1 MNNKRLIEA
10 AKLARIALARRR
22 LLDFT
27 QYTFSAYQAGWF
39 HAHVC
44 ERLEQF
50 FRDVQEKKSPRLM
63 LFAPPRHGKSELVSR
78 RFPAWAFGRDP
89 NLRFIATS
97 YAQSLASDMNR
108 DTQGIMKDIS
118 YNELFPETVLPGK
131 GIFAVDGKMKKC
143 DSEQFGIVD
152 NDGQYRCA
160 GVGGGITGSGADI
173 FIIDDPV
180 KDAMEADSELIRER
194 VWSWYLSTA
203 STRLEPGGGML
214 LMMTRWHTDDLAGRL
229 LEEMENETGDKW
241 EVVSYPAIAK
251 EDEKHRKQGEALHPE
266 RYSLDELKKFKIAK
280 GTRVWSSLYQ
290 QSPTDYEGGFFQRN
304 WFEIV
309 DAAPVTGKVCRYWD
323 LAATEQDGKNDP
335 DWTVGHKMRRDR
347 QGIFYIED
355 VDRFQGSAFKVEA
368 RIVNTASQ
376 DGRLCKIGLEQEPG
390 ASGKL
395 VANYYTRVL
404 SGYNVKVDSP
414 SASKTVRAS
423 PFAAQA
429 EAGNVKLVRGPWN
442 KAYLDEL
449 CEFPNG
455 KHDDQVDGSSGAF
468 HQLDESR
475 YSMYTQM

>member
-10 AKLARIALARRR
+10 ARVAKIALARRH

-27 QYTFSAYQAGWF
+27 QYTFPAYQAGWF

-50 FRDVQEKKSPRLM
+50 FRDVKEKKSPRLM

-89 NLRFIATS
+89 NIQFIATS

-108 DTQGIMKDIS
+108 DTQSIMKDPLYS
-118 YNELFPETVLPGK
+118 KLFPDIVLPGK
-131 GIFAVDGKMKKC
+131 GVFSIDGKTKKC
-143 DSEQFGIVD
+143 DSEQFGIID
-152 NDGQYRCA
+152 YEGQYKCA
-160 GVGGGITGSGADI
+160 GVGGGITGIGANI
-173 FIIDDPV
+173 FIIDDPI

-194 VWSWYLSTA
+194 IWSWYLSTA

-241 EVVSYPAIAK
+241 DVVSYPAIAND
-251 EDEKHRKQGEALHPE
+251 DEKYRKKGEALHPE
-266 RYSLDELKKFKIAK
+266 RYPLEELQKFKKAK
-280 GTRVWSSLYQ
+280 GTRVWNSLYQ

-309 DAAPVTGKVCRYWD
+309 DAAPKTGKVCRYWD
-323 LAATEQDGKNDP
+323 RAATEQDGKNDP
-335 DWTVGHKMRRDR
+335 DWTVGTKMRRDHR
-347 QGIFYIED
+347 GIFYIED
-355 VDRFQGSAFKVEA
+355 VERFRGSSYDVET
-368 RIVNTASQ
+368 RIANTASQ
-376 DGRLCKIGLEQEPG
+376 DSRLCKIGLEQEPG
-390 ASGKL
+390 ASGKSE
-395 VANYYTRVL
+395 ANYLTRVL
-404 SGYNVKVDSP
+404 SGYNVKVDP
-414 SASKTVRAS
+414 PHVSKTVRAS

-429 EAGNVKLVRGPWN
+429 EAGNVKLVRGAWN

-475 YSMYTQM
+475 YSIYTQM